1 MNRLHF
7 SVYII
12 ERDLLELKPELEVF
26 LKIKELFH
34 DAENQW
40 EYMDGYSMLFDAKVT
55 IFRELKE
62 RMNLPEDE
70 KPLHISFFFKRLQD
84 KSTTERI
91 GLELNRFFKLPV
103 FYGELRNTAG
113 QEYELV
119 PEKRFAKINLSGMIK
134 TTGKVR

>member
-12 ERDLLELKPELEVF
+12 ERDLLELKPELEAF

-40 EYMDGYSMLFDAKVT
+40 EYMDGYSMFFDAKVT

-113 QEYELV
+113 QKYELV